1 MIVGKK
7 FKLNWNLE
15 TTKNKMKTIHIL
27 LLKLICKKLVKQSS
41 IHKTNIASYF
51 QIMREAVEN
60 EFTEDNKPTLDYFLQ
75 ECFDSTTNQK

>member
-1 MIVGKK
+1 M
-7 FKLNWNLE
+7 
-15 TTKNKMKTIHIL
+15 
-27 LLKLICKKLVKQSS
+27 QSS

-75 ECFDSTTNQK
+75 ECFDSTTNQELKTK